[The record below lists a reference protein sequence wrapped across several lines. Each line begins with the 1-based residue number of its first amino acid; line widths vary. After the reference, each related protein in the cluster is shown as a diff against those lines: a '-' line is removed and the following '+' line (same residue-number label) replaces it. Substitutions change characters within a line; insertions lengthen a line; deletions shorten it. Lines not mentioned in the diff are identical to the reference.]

1 MTRIAHLLDEDT
13 LKALECAK
21 YDALVAEYAKKGV
34 RVVPTERK
42 RLAAKGFKVKR
53 PTGR

>member
-13 LKALECAK
+13 LKDLERVK
-21 YDALVAEYAKKGV
+21 YDALVAEYATKGV
-34 RVVPTERK
+34 RVLPAEAK

>member
-1 MTRIAHLLDEDT
+1 MTRIAHLLSED
-13 LKALECAK
+13 ALADLERVK
-21 YDALVAEYAKKGV
+21 YDALIAEYASKGV
-34 RVVPTERK
+34 HILPAEAK